1 MPQKGANFIVIYLLI
16 LLNSIKFLGLGYS
29 PPGFY
34 IDEAVGA
41 AEVIC
46 LAQTGSDLASLK
58 YPLFAQ
64 ASALYTPAYLYGE
77 LVWTSIFGYQVAAF
91 RSLLV
96 FINILTVVFL
106 YLWVQRK
113 ANKKTALYVAFAAT
127 IMPWSF
133 QFARIAWDP
142 PFAVLF
148 LVVALYFSSFKKG
161 AILAGIFLSFAA
173 YSYPT
178 MRITAIIFLIL
189 IPGIHIRQKII
200 TGISFFVVSIPW
212 ILRMLDPIF
221 MEHANSLAI
230 WSNYFGMPYAHAN
243 IFRLTSIFIV
253 QFVQHFSFNFL
264 FLSGD
269 ASLRSSIQS
278 FGILSWLD
286 YLALIILIY
295 LIAKKYFIKNYQPIF
310 HSYQT
315 QLLITGFIGII
326 AGVTPAALTVEGIPH
341 ALRAIAA
348 WPFFALITG
357 IVFSRLAQIMIGK
370 RILVCTLII
379 GLSFYTL
386 YIFHYFYFYP
396 KKAEYAFQGGDSNSG
411 LYQRLASGKA
421 TCQQVQI
428 EYMTNKNPITK
439 IDELIFFGDGGSG
452 TQYIGRAWP
461 NQEKWG
467 RWSEGDWADIRLPM
481 PLGKPQFL
489 ILTLRAPIF
498 DGHPKQ
504 LVELWI
510 NGIYKETITLTKS
523 EKNQLIISIPN
534 NAMTR
539 EYIWVDFK
547 IINPVRPKDYG
558 LGDDNR
564 LLGVGVE
571 SAIFKESM

>member
-1 MPQKGANFIVIYLLI
+1 MIYILT
-16 LLNSIKFLGLGYS
+16 LLNAIKFLGLGYS

-34 IDEAVGA
+34 IDEDVGA

-46 LAQTGSDLASLK
+46 LAQTGSDLASLR

-77 LVWTSIFGYQVAAF
+77 LVWTSIFGYKPASF

-96 FINILTVVFL
+96 FVNILTIAFL

-178 MRITAIIFLIL
+178 MRITAIIFLIFM
-189 IPGIHIRQKII
+189 PGIYIKQKII
-200 TGISFFVVSIPW
+200 IGISFFAVSIPW
-212 ILRMLDPIF
+212 LLRMLDPIF

-230 WSNYFGMPYAHAN
+230 WSNYFGMPYAHAS
-243 IFRLTSIFIV
+243 IFRLVSVFIT
-253 QFVQHFSFNFL
+253 QFIQHFSFNFL
-264 FLSGD
+264 FISGD
-269 ASLRSSIQS
+269 AILRSSIQS
-278 FGILSWLD
+278 FGMLSWLD
-286 YLALIILIY
+286 FLALILIIY
-295 LIAKKYFIKNYQPIF
+295 LVVKKYFIKNYQPIF
-310 HSYQT
+310 LSYQI
-315 QLLITGFIGII
+315 QLLITAFIGII

-357 IVFSRLAQIMIGK
+357 IVFSRLAQIMSER
-370 RILVCTLII
+370 RILAFMLML
-379 GLSFYTL
+379 GLSFYSL
-386 YIFHYFYFYP
+386 YIFHYFYYYP
-396 KKAEYAFQGGDSNSG
+396 KKAEHAFQGGDSNSG
-411 LYQRLASGKA
+411 LYQRLESGKA
-421 TCQQVQI
+421 TCQKIQI
-428 EYMTNKNPITK
+428 EYMANKNPISK
-439 IDELIFFGDGGSG
+439 INELIFFGDGGSG
-452 TQYIGRAWP
+452 TQFIGRAWP

-467 RWSEGDWADIRLPM
+467 RWAEGEWADIRLPI

-504 LVELWI
+504 LVELWL
-510 NGIYKETITLTKS
+510 NGIYKETITFTKPD
-523 EKNQLIISIPN
+523 KNQLVISIPN
-534 NAMTR
+534 DIVKR
-539 EYIWVDFK
+539 EYIWIDFK

-564 LLGVGVE
+564 QLGVGIE